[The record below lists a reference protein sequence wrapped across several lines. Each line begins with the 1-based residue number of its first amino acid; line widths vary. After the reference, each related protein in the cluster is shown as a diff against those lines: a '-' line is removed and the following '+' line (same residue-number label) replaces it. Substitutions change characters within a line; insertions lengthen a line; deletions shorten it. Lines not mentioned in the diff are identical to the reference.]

1 MINFLKKLG
10 PGLLFAGAAIGVS
23 HLVQSTRA
31 GADFGFSLIWAL
43 ILANFIKYPFFL
55 FGPRYTLATG
65 ETLLHGYM
73 KMNKLYLI
81 TYFLL
86 SIVTMFTIQTAVT
99 IVTAGLAIELFG
111 LSSNI
116 TIWATTITFSC
127 VLILI
132 IGRYRFL
139 DNLMKFVIILL
150 TISTVI
156 AVFFAGYNYENPVN
170 LDQIIPKNQVG
181 LVFLAAFIG
190 WMPAPLDVSIWQS
203 IWTLEKTKK
212 EEKFKIKDALFDF
225 NIGYLTTILL
235 GISFLSLGAF
245 VMYESG
251 EVFSNSGGEFA
262 KQLIKLYTRSI
273 GNKVFL
279 IIAIAAFT
287 TMLSTTITCLDA
299 SPRAMKITSELL
311 NLKGFKSYNTW
322 IIILSLG
329 TLSIF
334 IFFISEMG
342 LLVKIATILS
352 FITAPFY
359 AFINFKLINSSHTPE
374 KFKPSK
380 FMNYFSVFGIILLTF
395 FSIWYITIL

>member
-156 AVFFAGYNYENPVN
+156 EPENGLNILLRSMN
-170 LDQIIPKNQVG
+170 LDI
-181 LVFLAAFIG
+181 
-190 WMPAPLDVSIWQS
+190 M
-203 IWTLEKTKK
+203 
-212 EEKFKIKDALFDF
+212 
-225 NIGYLTTILL
+225 IL
-235 GISFLSLGAF
+235 
-245 VMYESG
+245 
-251 EVFSNSGGEFA
+251 N
-262 KQLIKLYTRSI
+262 
-273 GNKVFL
+273 
-279 IIAIAAFT
+279 
-287 TMLSTTITCLDA
+287 
-299 SPRAMKITSELL
+299 
-311 NLKGFKSYNTW
+311 
-322 IIILSLG
+322 
-329 TLSIF
+329 
-334 IFFISEMG
+334 
-342 LLVKIATILS
+342 IATPQPIKMEVDHL
-352 FITAPFY
+352 
-359 AFINFKLINSSHTPE
+359 H
-374 KFKPSK
+374 
-380 FMNYFSVFGIILLTF
+380 
-395 FSIWYITIL
+395 